1 MWHPVDCYSILGVC
15 CHRRYITIGTE
26 ILLRLIMS
34 TPTPLFKRFHKEKC
48 LTAILSLPTSC
59 FVLMAG
65 SPCPK
70 CYEGANYGKG
80 GKKKKRDFHVGICC
94 ASFGY
99 VPETRSTPFC
109 NHTLHFG
116 GLTMKNTQ
124 KNKNNR
130 EGGGKRCCGREKRRT
145 ISTNTRACGG
155 GGQDTSIRSIIS
167 FDVLT

>member
-1 MWHPVDCYSILGVC
+1 MDG
-15 CHRRYITIGTE
+15 
-26 ILLRLIMS
+26 
-34 TPTPLFKRFHKEKC
+34 EK
-48 LTAILSLPTSC
+48 
-59 FVLMAG
+59 G
-65 SPCPK
+65 EK
-70 CYEGANYGKG
+70 KKK
-80 GKKKKRDFHVGICC
+80 KKKKRDFHVGISC

-155 GGQDTSIRSIIS
+155 GDRTHPYAPLLASTFSHRHSAGRYTSSNAN
-167 FDVLT
+167 